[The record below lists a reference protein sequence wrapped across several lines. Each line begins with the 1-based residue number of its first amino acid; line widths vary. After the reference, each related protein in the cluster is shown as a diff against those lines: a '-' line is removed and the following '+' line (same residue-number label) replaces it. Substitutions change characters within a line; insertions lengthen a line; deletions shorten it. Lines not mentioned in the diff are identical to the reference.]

1 MVNWIGVLDCCLHII
16 NESTITSKKMM
27 RKTKA
32 SLPVI
37 TLPFVVFL
45 EKLFLMSDMAYFDD
59 QRFYGMVAI
68 ALASQ

>member
-1 MVNWIGVLDCCLHII
+1 
-16 NESTITSKKMM
+16 M